1 MILIFGSTHDDVSY
15 FEDQLKNKATEKIF
29 GKYDLLTGTM
39 FNQNVG
45 IIYGGFT
52 NYISVAIVSRIIAKN
67 YVVLVINVGKGSA
80 YGDGLKNGDAV
91 ISRQVYLGEVNQTG
105 IQDAILGQIPRCPQ
119 SFVVDPYILETLNNS
134 LNKVVRKNNTKIGT
148 YVSVEKVLH
157 SPKDLEGITSSSG
170 VIFGHKEDVIV
181 DSVTGGIA
189 LACYLNDTPFISIE
203 IVEKHIGEESTVNSL
218 INVINRYSEIGK
230 AVTSFIGEITSNSVI
245 GGK

>member
-1 MILIFGSTHDDVSY
+1 M
-15 FEDQLKNKATEKIF
+15 
-29 GKYDLLTGTM
+29 
-39 FNQNVG
+39 
-45 IIYGGFT
+45 
-52 NYISVAIVSRIIAKN
+52 
-67 YVVLVINVGKGSA
+67 
-80 YGDGLKNGDAV
+80 
-91 ISRQVYLGEVNQTG
+91 
-105 IQDAILGQIPRCPQ
+105 
-119 SFVVDPYILETLNNS
+119 VDPYILETLNNS

-203 IVEKHIGEESTVNSL
+203 IVERHIGEESTVNSL